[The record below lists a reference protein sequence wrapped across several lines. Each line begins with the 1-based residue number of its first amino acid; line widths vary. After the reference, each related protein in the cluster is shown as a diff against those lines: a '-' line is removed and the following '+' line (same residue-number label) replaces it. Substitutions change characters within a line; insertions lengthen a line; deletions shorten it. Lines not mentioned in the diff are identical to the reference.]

1 MSVSLKYK
9 TRPSQIRTISGGEP
23 SACVVAAMVVLEQ
36 LVELRVPA
44 ELRGVPSK
52 ALDAHIHKKILK
64 PLSSTP
70 HKTLAV
76 GDDKAHPDLLEV
88 GATFRSLM

>member
-1 MSVSLKYK
+1 
-9 TRPSQIRTISGGEP
+9 
-23 SACVVAAMVVLEQ
+23 MVVLEQ

-44 ELRGVPSK
+44 ELRGASSK
-52 ALDAHIHKKILK
+52 TLDAHIHKKILK

-70 HKTLAV
+70 HRTLAV

-88 GATFRSLM
+88 GATFKFLKCLQLTRPGSESRARHSSLPLRL